1 MKSLKLKRRC
11 IGVSIAK
18 IAFFDPNVF
27 VLYSVRTERM
37 ADQHYQRV
45 TSFAKE
51 MLVRPEEIM
60 VHKIKN
66 EQFANELKPAVVL
79 PSITSSHPRKGHHAA
94 NSYSVDF
101 SGRLNASKF

>member
-1 MKSLKLKRRC
+1 MLTL
-11 IGVSIAK
+11 
-18 IAFFDPNVF
+18 
-27 VLYSVRTERM
+27 VLLSVRTERM

-51 MLVRPEEIM
+51 MLVRPEEIH

-79 PSITSSHPRKGHHAA
+79 PTIASSNARKGH
-94 NSYSVDF
+94 
-101 SGRLNASKF
+101 

>member
-1 MKSLKLKRRC
+1 MGNVMFDSRLL
-11 IGVSIAK
+11 IVS
-18 IAFFDPNVF
+18 
-27 VLYSVRTERM
+27 TERM

-51 MLVRPEEIM
+51 MLVRPEEIL

-79 PSITSSHPRKGHHAA
+79 PTIASSIARKGHS

-101 SGRLNASKF
+101 SGRLNAAKY